1 MIKSERADF
10 ASKIGLVLATAG
22 SAVGLGNIWR
32 FPVTTGNNGGGI
44 FIIIYIL
51 CVIVLGIPLMTAEF
65 IVGRHA
71 HTNTAKAYTKLTNG
85 WLWRKIGKF
94 GVITG
99 WFIMCYYIVVS
110 GWTLDYLVESV
121 LNRFNMLGTGGNQGA
136 YADHFSDFVTNP
148 WKPILCMSAF
158 VLLSHFVIIRG
169 VEKGIEKFSKILMPL
184 LFIILTL
191 LVVCSFFT
199 EGTKAGL
206 TFLFK
211 PDFSKLTFNT
221 VLDAMGQ
228 AFYSLSIAM
237 GCLTT
242 YASYF
247 SKNTK
252 LVNTAFKVGAI
263 DTLVAIMAG
272 IIIFPAVFSTGIRP
286 DAGASL
292 VFIAL
297 PNVFQQAFGNVP
309 VLGYIVS
316 VLFYALLVLAT
327 LTSIISLH
335 EVPTAYL
342 SEDFHLS
349 RKTAATIVTAVCIS
363 VGSLCSLSMGPLKDF
378 TICGKNLFN
387 LFDFIS
393 GQIMLPA
400 GGFLIA
406 LFVGWFMRRRVL
418 WEQLTNKAR
427 LPAKGFRTIVTLLK
441 FFTPFA
447 ILLIFLSGLELLR
460 FLETIFLSFL

>member
-1 MIKSERADF
+1 MKPERADF
-10 ASKIGLVLATAG
+10 ASKVGLVLATAG

-32 FPVTTGNNGGGI
+32 FPVITGNNGGGI
-44 FIIIYIL
+44 FILIYIL
-51 CVIVLGIPLMTAEF
+51 CVIMLGIPLMTAEF

-71 HTNTAKAYTKLTNG
+71 HTNTAKAYKKLTNG

-94 GVITG
+94 GVMTG
-99 WFIMCYYIVVS
+99 WFIMCYYVVVS

-121 LNRFNMLGTGGNQGA
+121 LNRFYTLGTSGNPHA
-136 YADHFSDFVTNP
+136 YADHFSAFVANP
-148 WKPILCMSAF
+148 WKPIVCMAVF
-158 VLLSHFVIIRG
+158 VLLSHFIIVRG
-169 VEKGIEKFSKILMPL
+169 VKKGIEKFSKILMPL
-184 LFIILTL
+184 LFVIMIL
-191 LVVCSFFT
+191 LVVCSLFT
-199 EGTKAGL
+199 DGTKAGL
-206 TFLFK
+206 TFLFR

-247 SKNTK
+247 TKDTK
-252 LVNTAFKVGAI
+252 LVNTAFKVSAI
-263 DTLVAIMAG
+263 DTLVAVMAG
-272 IIIFPAVFSTGIRP
+272 IIIFPAVFSTGIQP

-297 PNVFQQAFGNVP
+297 PNVFQQAFGSIP
-309 VLGYIVS
+309 LLGYVVS
-316 VLFYALLVLAT
+316 ILFYALLVLAT
-327 LTSIISLH
+327 LTSVISLH

-349 RKTAATIVTAVCIS
+349 RKRAATIVTVVCIA

-378 TICGKNLFN
+378 TIGGKNLFD
-387 LFDFIS
+387 LFDFAS
-393 GQIMLPA
+393 GQIMLPI

-418 WEQLTNKAR
+418 WEQLTNKAT
-427 LPAKGFRTIVTLLK
+427 LPTRGFRALVTLLK
-441 FFTPFA
+441 FFTPLA
-447 ILLIFLSGLELLR
+447 ILLIFLSGLGLLR
-460 FLETIFLSFL
+460 FLTEAFALF